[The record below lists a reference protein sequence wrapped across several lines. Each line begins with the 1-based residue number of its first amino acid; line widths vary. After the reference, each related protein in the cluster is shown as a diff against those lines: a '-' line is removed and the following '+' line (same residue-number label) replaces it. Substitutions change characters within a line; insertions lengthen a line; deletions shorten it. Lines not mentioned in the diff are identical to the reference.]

1 MAQDFTLQEEEDEVF
16 FDSRDYVSS
25 VSDSCP
31 GSLADNGLFPE
42 DQFIS
47 WPRVVPQVWIKD
59 PVSVRERRDKFMKIF
74 GVDMMNSSPEES
86 DSSDEELKVDG
97 DIEPDIGRVMSDCG
111 AVLRSPCSGGNCSM
125 SSLSNEEMGAS
136 CSANNL
142 GKDGSLRSLHEVGYN
157 RSSTLHELERNF
169 GPSSLTQ
176 QLMRK
181 EDDASIISKKSVER
195 TKIGWLRRLGAAA
208 CMLDRQ
214 GDKCSSNFSNF
225 CRGGSTKTQRV
236 KVHPYKKRSKE
247 LSAVYKRHDF
257 KAHNGAILTMKF
269 SPDGQYLA
277 TGGEDGVVRVWYVK
291 ECERT
296 DEKDIL
302 GDDPSCIYFTVN
314 DTTEL
319 TPLYVDEEKKL
330 KSRST
335 RITSDPVCVVIPP
348 EAFQLSEEPLHEFH
362 GHDGDVLDISWS
374 NNKCLLS
381 SSMDKTVHMWQV
393 GSEDCV
399 KIFPHNDYVT
409 CVQFN
414 PINEAYFISGSVDGK
429 VRIWEISGCRVV
441 GWVDTREI
449 VTAACYRPDGKGAVI
464 GTLAGNCRFYDAS
477 ENHLQLDAQVSL
489 QGKKKSSKRITGFQ
503 FCPSNPHKLMVSSAD
518 SQIRIFDGID
528 VVSKFKCIQNSGS
541 QVSASFTADGQH
553 IFSASEDSNV
563 YMWSHHAS
571 DVAPTSHH
579 VKSTWSSERF
589 ISSNASIVIPWCGL
603 QCRKSGTNTS
613 EVPHLQKDVFREN
626 AGLLGYDFNCHIK
639 DLIGKYTLNLSPSSC
654 FSLSHEFLESL
665 RKSSATWPEEKL
677 PSNFVAST
685 FYKSHYKSLKTF
697 RQTTSHAWGQ
707 VIVAAGSDGWIRSY
721 QNYGLPQHL

>member
-31 GSLADNGLFPE
+31 GSPADDGLFPE

-47 WPRVVPQVWIKD
+47 WPRVVPRFEVCIKD
-59 PVSVRERRDKFMKIF
+59 PVSVRERRHKFMKIL
-74 GVDMMNSSPEES
+74 GVDTTNNSPERS
-86 DSSDEELKVDG
+86 DSPDEELKVDG
-97 DIEPDIGRVMSDCG
+97 DIEPDIGRVVADCG

-125 SSLSNEEMGAS
+125 SSLSIEEMGSS
-136 CSANNL
+136 CSVNNL
-142 GKDGSLRSLHEVGYN
+142 GKDGSLGSLHEVGYN

-176 QLMRK
+176 QLMRR

-195 TKIGWLRRLGAAA
+195 TTIGWLRRLSAAA

-214 GDKCSSNFSNF
+214 GDKSSSNFSNF
-225 CRGGSTKTQRV
+225 FRGVSTQTQRV
-236 KVHPYKKRSKE
+236 KIHPYKKRSKE
-247 LSAVYKRHDF
+247 LSAVYKRQNF

-314 DTTEL
+314 HTSEL
-319 TPLYVDEEKKL
+319 TPLYVDEGKKL

-335 RITSDPVCVVIPP
+335 IITSDPVCVVIPP
-348 EAFQLSEEPLHEFH
+348 DAFQLSEEPLHEFH

-374 NNKCLLS
+374 NNKVNLCCCQCLLS
-381 SSMDKTVHMWQV
+381 SSMDKTVRMWQV

-399 KIFPHNDYVT
+399 KVFPHNDYD
-409 CVQFN
+409 N
-414 PINEAYFISGSVDGK
+414 
-429 VRIWEISGCRVV
+429 
-441 GWVDTREI
+441 
-449 VTAACYRPDGKGAVI
+449 
-464 GTLAGNCRFYDAS
+464 L
-477 ENHLQLDAQVSL
+477 LQLDAQVSL
-489 QGKKKSSKRITGFQ
+489 QGKKKSLKRITGFQ
-503 FCPSNPHKLMVSSAD
+503 TNSPYVLLFTG
-518 SQIRIFDGID
+518 IR
-528 VVSKFKCIQNSGS
+528 NSGS
-541 QVSASFTADGQH
+541 QVPASFTADGQH

-571 DVAPTSHH
+571 NVAPTSNH

-613 EVPHLQKDVFREN
+613 EVPHLQKDVFRES

-665 RKSSATWPEEKL
+665 RKSSATWPEERL
-677 PSNFVAST
+677 PSNFVTST
-685 FYKSHYKSLKTF
+685 FYKSRYKSLKTF
-697 RQTTSHAWGQ
+697 HQTTSHAWGQ
-707 VIVAAGSDGWIRSY
+707 VIVAAGSDGWIRTY

>member
-31 GSLADNGLFPE
+31 GSPADDGLFPE

-47 WPRVVPQVWIKD
+47 WPRVVPRFEVCIKD
-59 PVSVRERRDKFMKIF
+59 PVSVRERRHKFMKIL
-74 GVDMMNSSPEES
+74 GVDTTNNSPERS
-86 DSSDEELKVDG
+86 DSPDEELKVDG
-97 DIEPDIGRVMSDCG
+97 DIEPDIGRVVADCG

-125 SSLSNEEMGAS
+125 SSLSIEEMGSS
-136 CSANNL
+136 CSVNNL
-142 GKDGSLRSLHEVGYN
+142 GKDGSLGSLHEVGYN

-176 QLMRK
+176 QLMRR

-195 TKIGWLRRLGAAA
+195 TTIGWLRRLSAAA

-214 GDKCSSNFSNF
+214 GDKSSSNFSNF
-225 CRGGSTKTQRV
+225 FRGVSTQTQRV
-236 KVHPYKKRSKE
+236 KIHPYKKRSKE
-247 LSAVYKRHDF
+247 LSAVYKRQNF

-314 DTTEL
+314 HTSEL
-319 TPLYVDEEKKL
+319 TPLYVDEGKKL

-335 RITSDPVCVVIPP
+335 IITSDPVCVVIPP
-348 EAFQLSEEPLHEFH
+348 DAFQLSEEPLHEFH

-374 NNKCLLS
+374 NNKTNSPYVLL
-381 SSMDKTVHMWQV
+381 
-393 GSEDCV
+393 
-399 KIFPHNDYVT
+399 F
-409 CVQFN
+409 
-414 PINEAYFISGSVDGK
+414 
-429 VRIWEISGCRVV
+429 
-441 GWVDTREI
+441 
-449 VTAACYRPDGKGAVI
+449 
-464 GTLAGNCRFYDAS
+464 
-477 ENHLQLDAQVSL
+477 
-489 QGKKKSSKRITGFQ
+489 TG
-503 FCPSNPHKLMVSSAD
+503 
-518 SQIRIFDGID
+518 IR
-528 VVSKFKCIQNSGS
+528 NSGS
-541 QVSASFTADGQH
+541 QVPASFTADGQH

-571 DVAPTSHH
+571 NVAPTSNH

-613 EVPHLQKDVFREN
+613 EVPHLQKDVFRES

-639 DLIGKYTLNLSPSSC
+639 DLIDKYTLNLSPSSC

-665 RKSSATWPEEKL
+665 RKSSATWPEERL
-677 PSNFVAST
+677 PSNFVTST
-685 FYKSHYKSLKTF
+685 FYKSRYKSLKTF
-697 RQTTSHAWGQ
+697 HQTTSHAWGQ
-707 VIVAAGSDGWIRSY
+707 VIVAAGSDGWIRTY